1 MADSKFVMKSLL
13 KNNILCIVSK
23 SKELIQ
29 AGLENSAQKT
39 EQNKMHLL
47 KELCGLCSCLN
58 EEHWCMSAECSVYFK
73 FINV

>member
-13 KNNILCIVSK
+13 KNNILCIGSK

-39 EQNKMHLL
+39 AKKEHLL

-58 EEHWCMSAECSVYFK
+58 EEHW
-73 FINV
+73 